1 LSLDHLVYDDFQNMT
16 WYSDENLTSVIKT
29 VITYSSIIFVTIF
42 YDNIG
47 VVVRINCYN
56 LLNIIIM
63 TIMHDNTLMSQTY
76 NVF

>member
-1 LSLDHLVYDDFQNMT
+1 MT

>member
-1 LSLDHLVYDDFQNMT
+1 MT

-29 VITYSSIIFVTIF
+29 VITYSSNIFVTIF

-47 VVVRINCYN
+47 VVIRINFYN

-63 TIMHDNTLMSQTY
+63 TIIHDNTLMSQTY